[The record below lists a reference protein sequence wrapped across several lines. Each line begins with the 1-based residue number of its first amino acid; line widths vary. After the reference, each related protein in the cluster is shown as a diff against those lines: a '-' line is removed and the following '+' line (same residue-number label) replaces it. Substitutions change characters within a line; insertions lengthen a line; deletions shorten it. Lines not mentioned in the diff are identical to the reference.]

1 MFSAFL
7 LGMLGSLAANLV
19 TSQTQ
24 TMITAVEGVKDVK
37 TSNLLG
43 DNKIAL
49 FITFVVLTG
58 SIIYLVKRK

>member
-43 DNKIAL
+43 DSKVAL
-49 FITFVVLTG
+49 FITFIVLTG
-58 SIIYLVKRK
+58 SIIYLAKRK